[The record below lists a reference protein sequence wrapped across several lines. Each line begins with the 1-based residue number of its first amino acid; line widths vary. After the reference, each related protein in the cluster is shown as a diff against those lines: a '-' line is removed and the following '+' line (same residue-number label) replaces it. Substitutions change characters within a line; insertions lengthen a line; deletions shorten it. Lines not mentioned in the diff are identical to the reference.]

1 MSYRFKNISDDRSKT
16 MRAIKGKNTSIEIKL
31 RKALFG
37 LGLRYRINYKK
48 LPGSPDIVLPKY
60 KITIF
65 CDSEFWHGKNLSK
78 KRSTIKNNKEYWINK
93 IESNIKRDNKNNNE
107 LKSRGWNVLR
117 FWETEINHNL
127 NKVIEEILKQI
138 KKVEFKNS

>member
-1 MSYRFKNISDDRSKT
+1 MSYRFINISDNRSKT

-31 RKALFG
+31 RKTLFG

-48 LPGSPDIVLPKY
+48 LPGRPDIVLPKY
-60 KITIF
+60 KIAIF
-65 CDSEFWHGKNLSK
+65 CDSEFWHGKNISK
-78 KRSTIKNNKEYWINK
+78 KRFTIKNNKEYWINK

-107 LKSRGWNVLR
+107 LKSMGWNVLR
-117 FWETEINHNL
+117 FWETEINYNS

-138 KKVEFKNS
+138 KKTEFKNI